1 MDSMMTLLMPF
12 LFCFS
17 GVGDRDPGL
26 NIRALGNK
34 TTGSLA
40 VRSVSRLPLEFG
52 ICDFLFYVL
61 LVSVE
66 RAAWFADVWQAWS
79 RPLQFFLSRFF
90 LSISFFLSFFLVLIS
105 LPVDVRRA
113 WLYIITLIGLENRRS
128 F

>member
-90 LSISFFLSFFLVLIS
+90 LSISFFLSFFLSCSDLVTGRRQTS
-105 LPVDVRRA
+105 LAVYYHLDR
-113 WLYIITLIGLENRRS
+113 T
-128 F
+128 